1 MVNKQA
7 VLQTIQ
13 SLPDS
18 ANWAE
23 ISNALLNLVAREGSV
38 REFVNLYRAQLS
50 PKDLEEYAQ
59 PNFDISLGAMIE
71 ELEARHPRKDRHLRI
86 KTL

>member
-18 ANWAE
+18 ASWTE
-23 ISNALLNLVAREGSV
+23 INAALLNLVAREGSV
-38 REFVNLYRAQLS
+38 RDYANLYRAQLS
-50 PKDLEEYAQ
+50 PKDLEEYAH
-59 PNFDISLGAMIE
+59 PNFDITLGAMIE
-71 ELEARHPRKDRHLRI
+71 ELEARHPRKEPS
-86 KTL
+86 